1 MRGPWNNRSGGL
13 PITLPKSFNKD
24 YPAGI
29 TSQKRRITSMR
40 TESNSERRPL
50 NRAKIM
56 VVDDDPDLRQALSL
70 RLRANNFDTV
80 NVCDGYSAIAMAQK
94 EKPHLIILDLGLP
107 AGDGFAVLKNLQQ
120 YPALSVIPVIVLTAR
135 DPEGNEK
142 RTLESGAVAF
152 FQKPADNEELLGVIR
167 ARIFKEKESLCMSTA
182 GGRCPVPACSTSA
195 AGNHAM
201 CRALPSDCSD
211 FCA

>member
-1 MRGPWNNRSGGL
+1 
-13 PITLPKSFNKD
+13 
-24 YPAGI
+24 
-29 TSQKRRITSMR
+29 MR
-40 TESNSERRPL
+40 TESYSERKPI

-107 AGDGFAVLKNLQQ
+107 AGDGFAVLKHLQQ
-120 YPALSVIPVIVLTAR
+120 YPALSIIPVIVLTAR
-135 DPEGNEK
+135 DPDGNEK

-152 FQKPADNEELLGVIR
+152 FQKPCRQRGVAGSDSRQPAGWVGHGRLAVVSETPLL
-167 ARIFKEKESLCMSTA
+167 
-182 GGRCPVPACSTSA
+182 
-195 AGNHAM
+195 
-201 CRALPSDCSD
+201 
-211 FCA
+211 

>member
-1 MRGPWNNRSGGL
+1 
-13 PITLPKSFNKD
+13 
-24 YPAGI
+24 
-29 TSQKRRITSMR
+29 MR
-40 TESNSERRPL
+40 TESYGEGQPM

-107 AGDGFAVLKNLQQ
+107 AGDGFTVLKNLQQ
-120 YPALSVIPVIVLTAR
+120 YPSLAGIPVIVLTAR
-135 DPEGNEK
+135 DPESNEK
-142 RTLESGAVAF
+142 RTLEAGAVAF

-167 ARIFKEKESLCMSTA
+167 ASLQA
-182 GGRCPVPACSTSA
+182 GWGWR
-195 AGNHAM
+195 GG
-201 CRALPSDCSD
+201 LPS
-211 FCA
+211 

>member
-1 MRGPWNNRSGGL
+1 MRAEEQNVGL
-13 PITLPKSFNKD
+13 QMT
-24 YPAGI
+24 
-29 TSQKRRITSMR
+29 
-40 TESNSERRPL
+40 
-50 NRAKIM
+50 RAKIM

-120 YPALSVIPVIVLTAR
+120 YPALSVIPVIVLSAR

-167 ARIFKEKESLCMSTA
+167 ASLQA
-182 GGRCPVPACSTSA
+182 GWGWGGC
-195 AGNHAM
+195 
-201 CRALPSDCSD
+201 LPS
-211 FCA
+211 